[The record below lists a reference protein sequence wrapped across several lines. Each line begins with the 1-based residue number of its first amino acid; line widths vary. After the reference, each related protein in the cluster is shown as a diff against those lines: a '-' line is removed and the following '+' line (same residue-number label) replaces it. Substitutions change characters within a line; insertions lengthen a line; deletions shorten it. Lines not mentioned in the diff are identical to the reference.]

1 MGHTRPQNRQP
12 YLLHTQ
18 RMQAG
23 LKSFMPKMCVTV
35 SGLMELQWLDVD
47 YTTLLHAIQLCKA
60 FKARLWPDSK
70 HVARQLEGI
79 GKFVF
84 IPPNTHTHTHTHTCL
99 L

>member
-1 MGHTRPQNRQP
+1 
-12 YLLHTQ
+12 
-18 RMQAG
+18 
-23 LKSFMPKMCVTV
+23 MCVTV

-47 YTTLLHAIQLCKA
+47 YRTLLHAIQLCKA

-84 IPPNTHTHTHTHTCL
+84 IPPPPQHTHTQTHTHTHIHTYIHTLPLNVASKRCL